1 MYRISRIIAGG
12 DYYFFL
18 KNNRSESELGKYF
31 EWIIIIFYYSKNQL
45 SLLLYK

>member
-18 KNNRSESELGKYF
+18 KNKRSESELGNILN
-31 EWIIIIFYYSKNQL
+31 E
-45 SLLLYK
+45 